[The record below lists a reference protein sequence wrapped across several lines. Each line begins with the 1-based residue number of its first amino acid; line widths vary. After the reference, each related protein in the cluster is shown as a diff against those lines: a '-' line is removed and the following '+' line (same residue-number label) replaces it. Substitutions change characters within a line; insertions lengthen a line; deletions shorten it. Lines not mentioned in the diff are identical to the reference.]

1 MSTVDPFSSTFTPII
16 SWYDNEKT
24 QISIDNLQTEISASQ
39 GTYIFY
45 EDTIQIGT
53 LDWQPKAGNNNN
65 IFNYTPS
72 NNLHHDIYCVHETYL
87 TESNHLTKYG
97 TGSTMT
103 SKQVN
108 LKLWFYDKTAS
119 DERYVQKESGK
130 GLSTNDYTTA
140 EKTKLAGIATG
151 ATKNTIDSALS
162 TTSTN
167 AVQNKVINT
176 ALDAKANTADLSTV
190 ATSGSYNDL
199 NNKPTIPTVPTQV
212 SAFTNDSG
220 YLTASTGGVTVEQLA
235 SPDSG
240 YTATYVVK
248 QNGAQ
253 VGSKINIP
261 RDFLVRSASL
271 GTSAANNSPQAGFV
285 AGDKYI
291 DFIINT
297 KDNSATDEH
306 LYINVKDLF
315 NEYTADGS
323 TLTLSN
329 GQFSVKASLITTI
342 NNKVDTAGA
351 GLTKDGTTLKHS
363 NAVTAQ
369 TSTALKKIKYDT
381 EGHITGTATVTA
393 SDIPTLDT
401 SKISDFP
408 TNVSSFTND
417 SGYLTAADVEGVTPE
432 ELDAMLGLSYDD
444 TTGIL
449 SLVINSD
456 NS

>member
-1 MSTVDPFSSTFTPII
+1 
-16 SWYDNEKT
+16 
-24 QISIDNLQTEISASQ
+24 
-39 GTYIFY
+39 
-45 EDTIQIGT
+45 
-53 LDWQPKAGNNNN
+53 
-65 IFNYTPS
+65 
-72 NNLHHDIYCVHETYL
+72 
-87 TESNHLTKYG
+87 
-97 TGSTMT
+97 MT
-103 SKQVN
+103 SKQIT
-108 LKLWFYDKTAS
+108 LTDYFYNKTAS

-167 AVQNKVINT
+167 AVENKVINT
-176 ALDAKANTADLSTV
+176 ALGTKANTADLSTV

-199 NNKPTIPTVPTQV
+199 SNKPTIPTVPTKV

-220 YLTASTGGVTVEQLA
+220 YLTSSTGGVTVEQLA

-253 VGSKINIP
+253 VGAKINIP

-306 LYINVKDLF
+306 LYVNVKDLF
-315 NEYTADGS
+315 NEYTADET
-323 TLTLSN
+323 TLTLSRY
-329 GQFSVKASLITTI
+329 GEFSVKASLITTI
-342 NNKVDTAGA
+342 NSKVDTAGA

-363 NAVTAQ
+363 NTVTAQ

-381 EGHITGTATVTA
+381 EGHITGTAAVAA
-393 SDIPTLDT
+393 SDIPTLT
-401 SKISDFP
+401 KSKISDFP

-417 SGYLTAADVEGVTPE
+417 AGYLTAANVEGVTPE
-432 ELDAMLGLSYDD
+432 ELDEMLGLSYDD

-449 SLVINSD
+449 SLTIN